1 MIAKFFH
8 IFPVNPTPPER
19 VDIKKARSEP
29 FDSLSD
35 SETNSSNNNEM
46 ADAIEFVQP
55 LLSQKM
61 SITMSLLYRGRL
73 IIGHLIYCQFTFNV
87 TKMNTPNK
95 SMCIQNVNRINGGHI
110 LRKIRTFRFSV

>member
-1 MIAKFFH
+1 MYEF
-8 IFPVNPTPPER
+8 
-19 VDIKKARSEP
+19 VDISKYFSFNCLKKARSEP

-61 SITMSLLYRGRL
+61 SITEED
-73 IIGHLIYCQFTFNV
+73 IIKISKAVCRF
-87 TKMNTPNK
+87 
-95 SMCIQNVNRINGGHI
+95 CIGVD
-110 LRKIRTFRFSV
+110 

>member
-1 MIAKFFH
+1 MSNNQSTPMQKRH
-8 IFPVNPTPPER
+8 IRTSSRTPPER
-19 VDIKKARSEP
+19 VKKAKSEP

-61 SITMSLLYRGRL
+61 SITEE
-73 IIGHLIYCQFTFNV
+73 H
-87 TKMNTPNK
+87 
-95 SMCIQNVNRINGGHI
+95 
-110 LRKIRTFRFSV
+110 